1 MPKRFYKFELLL
13 DENMPPRP
21 RFPRLNSRFDLKHI
35 RDDFSQIGVKDP
47 AVYDLAV
54 KQNRLMIT
62 FNGTDFK
69 KLVGKST
76 QTGVINVSA
85 NLRDEQIDT
94 KLTALLTKRSE
105 RSLYGQFTDL
115 TGETEV

>member
-1 MPKRFYKFELLL
+1 MPKRFYKFKLLL
-13 DENMPPRP
+13 NENMPPRQ
-21 RFPRLNSRFDLKHI
+21 RFPRLTSRFDVKHL
-35 RDDFSQIGVKDP
+35 RDDFSKLGLKDP

-54 KQNRLMIT
+54 RRNRLIIT

-76 QTGVINVSA
+76 QTSVINVSA
-85 NLRDEQIDT
+85 NLRYEQIDT
-94 KLTALLTKRSE
+94 KLTALLTKSSE
-105 RSLYGQFTDL
+105 KSLYGQFTDL